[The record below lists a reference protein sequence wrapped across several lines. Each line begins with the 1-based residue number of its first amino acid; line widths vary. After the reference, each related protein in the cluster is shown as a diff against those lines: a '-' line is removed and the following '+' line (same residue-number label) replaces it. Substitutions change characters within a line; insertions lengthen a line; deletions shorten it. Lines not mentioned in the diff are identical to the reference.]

1 MHVTVKVF
9 AHLRERLGFHEREL
23 DLPDTVTVGDVWREL
38 TGEETV
44 PRHVLCAVN
53 LDYAAADAA
62 VDEGDEVAFFPPVTG
77 G

>member
-9 AHLRERLGFHEREL
+9 AHLRERLGFDERALEIA
-23 DLPDTVTVGDVWREL
+23 DSATVGDVWREL
-38 TGEETV
+38 TGEEAP

-53 LDYAAADAA
+53 LDYAAPDAA
-62 VDEGDEVAFFPPVTG
+62 LADGDEVAFFPPVTG